1 MNSVGPGL
9 SKASSGLPGE
19 QVAEPESVLIPPP
32 SLLVENGMKL
42 TFSHRVPRAPSQYE
56 KGLRLSFPFPA
67 LLTFSLTRLPSFSFF
82 PPPQHW
88 PLLGWEAELSW
99 LMLSQLIPPLAI
111 IKWQPVLSCMFL
123 SNRHTSCPLLS
134 FVSSFSNLG
143 GKFSKKRTPA
153 FSDFQAMEARKLT
166 MVAFSVSQN
175 DD

>member
-82 PPPQHW
+82 PP
-88 PLLGWEAELSW
+88 AA
-99 LMLSQLIPPLAI
+99 LA
-111 IKWQPVLSCMFL
+111 PAG
-123 SNRHTSCPLLS
+123 
-134 FVSSFSNLG
+134 LG
-143 GKFSKKRTPA
+143 GRAIMADVITAHTP
-153 FSDFQAMEARKLT
+153 SGHY
-166 MVAFSVSQN
+166 
-175 DD
+175 